1 MKGFGPKNHFKEH
14 NKNNNSIESERLIN
28 EALVLHSKGKIS
40 DAKRSYQDLIKNG
53 ISDPRVFTNLGV
65 IFQSENDYER
75 SVKLYKKS
83 IILFPESHE
92 AYSNLSRI
100 FLETGQYDLAETYLI
115 KVINLKPDFLM
126 AYQNLFNVY
135 FRNNK
140 LKKAEIIL
148 YDCLKIAPNNPL
160 VLSNLGRFLLEKGN
174 FDDAKIYIKKAIDLK
189 PDFWIAYNNLATLQ
203 ASEGNLI
210 EAEKNFHKVIQINP
224 NFVEAFVNLG
234 EIKNDLN
241 KIKEAEEL
249 FLNSV
254 KIKEDYI
261 NGYSSL
267 FRFYEKTNNLIKLK
281 EQLNLQNGNNKIKN
295 ELSIYEARVFFREK
309 KFFKAKELIDKVP
322 LNWVQKTDAN
332 TRLNFWSF
340 KAFIEEKLGNF
351 NNAYEAF
358 HKSQLNSKYEKC
370 NKTLFRNY
378 IVDYEKNL
386 DNKNFFFKKDSF
398 FKEKNNVCFLIGF
411 PRSGTTLLDT
421 ILRSHPDIDVIEEK
435 PIINSL
441 ERIIKTELKCKLS
454 EIYKL
459 TEPEVERLR
468 KYYLANIL
476 KLSDKKNARII
487 IDKFPFQTVSLPL
500 INFIFPEAKIIF
512 AHRHPYDTVLSCF
525 QQCFEPNNA
534 MANLR
539 SLKESSEIYDLSM
552 KMWVRYKENLNLNF
566 TMSKYESLIDN
577 FEVQTK
583 QIMDFLEID
592 WNPNIKNYRETALSR
607 IKINTPSSSQVVQP
621 LYRSSIA
628 KWENYKIYFDD
639 CHIFLENWVKY
650 FNY

>member
-1 MKGFGPKNHFKEH
+1 MKGFGPKNNFKES
-14 NKNNNSIESERLIN
+14 NKNSNFFENDSSIEK
-28 EALVLHSKGKIS
+28 ALKLHIKGKIS
-40 DAKRSYQDLIKNG
+40 EAKSSYQDLIKNG
-53 ISDPRVFTNLGV
+53 ISDPRVYTNLGV

-75 SVKLYKKS
+75 AVKFYKKS
-83 IILFPESHE
+83 IIFFPESHE

-100 FLETGQYDLAETYLI
+100 LLETGQYDLAETYLI
-115 KVINLKPDFLM
+115 KVINLKPNFLM
-126 AYQNLFNVY
+126 AYQNLFQVY
-135 FRNNK
+135 FMNNER
-140 LKKAEIIL
+140 KKAENVL
-148 YDCLKIAPNNPL
+148 YECLKIAPNNPL
-160 VLSNLGRFLLEKGN
+160 VFSNLGRFLLEEGN
-174 FDDAKIYIKKAIDLK
+174 FDEAKKHIKKAIDLK
-189 PDFWIAYNNLATLQ
+189 PDFWIAYNNLATLE
-203 ASEGNLI
+203 ASQGNLI
-210 EAEKNFHKVIQINP
+210 EAEINFHKVIKINP
-224 NFVEAFVNLG
+224 NLVEAYVNLG
-234 EIKNDLN
+234 EIKNDLF

-254 KIKEDYI
+254 KIKEDFI
-261 NGYSSL
+261 NGYCSL

-295 ELSIYEARVFFREK
+295 ELLMYEARVFFREK
-309 KFFKAKELIDKVP
+309 KFFKAKELIDKVS

-340 KAFIEEKLGNF
+340 KAFIEEKLENF

-358 HKSQLNSKYEKC
+358 LKSQLNSKYEKC
-370 NKTLFRNY
+370 NKALFKNY
-378 IVDYEKNL
+378 MINYEKNL
-386 DNKNFFFKKDSF
+386 DNKNFYLKKDSY
-398 FKEKNNVCFLIGF
+398 FKKKNNVCFLIGF

-421 ILRSHPDIDVIEEK
+421 ILRSHPEIDVIEEK
-435 PIINSL
+435 PIFNSL
-441 ERIIKTELKCKLS
+441 ERIIKTQLKCKLS

-459 TEPEVERLR
+459 TEPEVENLR
-468 KYYLANIL
+468 EYYLENIL
-476 KLSDKKNARII
+476 KMSDKKNSRII

-539 SLKESSEIYDLSM
+539 SLRESSEIYDLTM
-552 KMWVRYKENLNLNF
+552 KMWVKYKENLNLNF
-566 TMSKYESLIDN
+566 TMSKYESLIDD
-577 FEVQTK
+577 FEFQTK
-583 QIMDFLEID
+583 KIMDFLEIK

-607 IKINTPSSSQVVQP
+607 IKINTPSSSQVIQP

-628 KWENYKIYFDD
+628 KWENYKLYFND
-639 CHIFLENWVKY
+639 CHVFLEKWVKY